1 MEAESQYEHKAFR
14 KRGEAVR
21 WKRFRA
27 ATYLQCETILNI
39 DDYEY
44 KPRLREALDKTKAE
58 PFRPCLFPILSM
70 ITFFLSKCCNQ
81 GICKIALLWQRK
93 FSFIYTRLNY
103 LPFWKDIRSPK
114 ILLSIAL
121 VSIRKNHKLCDTQ
134 DKTQSLFDPLTN

>member
-44 KPRLREALDKTKAE
+44 KPRLGEALDKTKAE

-70 ITFFLSKCCNQ
+70 ITFFE
-81 GICKIALLWQRK
+81 
-93 FSFIYTRLNY
+93 
-103 LPFWKDIRSPK
+103 
-114 ILLSIAL
+114 
-121 VSIRKNHKLCDTQ
+121 
-134 DKTQSLFDPLTN
+134 